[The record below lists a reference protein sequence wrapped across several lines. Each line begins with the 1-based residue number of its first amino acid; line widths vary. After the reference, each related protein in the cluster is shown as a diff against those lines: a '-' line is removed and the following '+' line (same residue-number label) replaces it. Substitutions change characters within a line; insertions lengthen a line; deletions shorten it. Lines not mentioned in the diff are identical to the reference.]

1 MVSLFVDC
9 HAYLTYA
16 YLTLSAALLLPLTF
30 FDRFSNNTK
39 ADVLSLSVLPV
50 ILLTSDRTLGY
61 FNPYDIHFC
70 LPLLNR
76 LIELLIWLKGLQI

>member
-16 YLTLSAALLLPLTF
+16 SLTLSPALLLPLTF
-30 FDRFSNNTK
+30 FDRLSNNAK
-39 ADVLSLSVLPV
+39 ADLISLSIPPI
-50 ILLTSDRTLGY
+50 ILLISDRTLGH